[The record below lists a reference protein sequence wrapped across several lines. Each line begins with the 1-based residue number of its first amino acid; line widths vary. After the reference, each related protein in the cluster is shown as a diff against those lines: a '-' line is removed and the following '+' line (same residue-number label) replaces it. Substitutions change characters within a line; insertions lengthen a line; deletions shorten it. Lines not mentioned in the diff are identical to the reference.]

1 MSDRRSQGVLAQ
13 LGATIPVVAAPMA
26 GGASTPELVA
36 AAARAGGLGFLA
48 GGYLTAEALD
58 AQITATRRLTS
69 TFGVNLF
76 APNAVPVSP
85 AGYATY
91 ATALQE
97 VAAGYGVDLT
107 GIDPREDD
115 DAWSDKVE
123 LLLQRGVP
131 LVSFTFGIPGREVVE
146 RFAGVG
152 SVTAQNLTTVVEARA
167 AAASGVDVL
176 IVQSSL
182 AGAHSATTTP
192 ERPLADVSLT
202 DLVQRVRAAVA
213 RPIWAAGG
221 IGTADQVR
229 EVLATGAEAA
239 VVGTVL
245 LRSPE

>member
-1 MSDRRSQGVLAQ
+1 MSDERVHGVLAR
-13 LGATIPVVAAPMA
+13 LGVTIPAVAAPRP
-26 GGASTPELVA
+26 GGPSTPELIG

-48 GGYLTAEALD
+48 GGYLTAPALD
-58 AQITATRRLTS
+58 AQITATRRLTG

-85 AGYATY
+85 PGFAAY

-97 VAAGYGVDLT
+97 VAAGYGIDLT
-107 GIDPREDD
+107 GTEPREDD
-115 DAWSDKVE
+115 DAWADKVE
-123 LLLQRGVP
+123 LLQQRRVP
-131 LVSFTFGIPGREVVE
+131 LVSFTFGIPGREVVQ
-146 RFAGVG
+146 RFSDAG
-152 SVTAQNLTTVVEARA
+152 SVTAQNVTTVDEARQ

-192 ERPLADVSLT
+192 ERPLEDVPLT
-202 DLVQRVRAAVA
+202 ELVQRVRAAVA

-229 EVLATGAEAA
+229 EVLAAGAE
-239 VVGTVL
+239 
-245 LRSPE
+245 